1 MNRQVELVR
10 KEALRRRAVA
20 KLDEPRRLEHLEVA
34 EALEAAAKALER
46 RGHRG
51 RRTVNGQTARK

>member
-1 MNRQVELVR
+1 MSKKVELVR
-10 KEALRRRAVA
+10 QVAQKYRAMA
-20 KLDEPRRLEHLEVA
+20 MPDKLLCSDYLEVA
-34 EALEAAAKALER
+34 EALEAAAEALER